1 MVGGGH
7 VMRCWGCGCPW
18 QLGPQVN
25 GGVRKSTGE
34 HFGSSREGSTM
45 GTVFVGRGGRGGEN
59 GEIGEEG
66 KAGREGE
73 EGGKSMY
80 TLNDATLD
88 YPLSNC
94 KCKLKNVPLLTPAC
108 HPVRLARCREL

>member
-1 MVGGGH
+1 M
-7 VMRCWGCGCPW
+7 MRCWGCGCPW

-80 TLNDATLD
+80 MYTLNDATLD
-88 YPLSNC
+88 YPLSVN
-94 KCKLKNVPLLTPAC
+94 
-108 HPVRLARCREL
+108 